1 MMYYSIYFMYTINL
15 KPSNNRTVTNYAM
28 TLQLEKNSDSTDI
41 FNINSKFAP
50 LCDEQSYEY
59 TPVRMQADSP
69 AASSVCTSKRVMRGS
84 WGLRC
89 CKCAM
94 QYVKEEEIWTRL
106 LFGVKYSFCR
116 LSIHLILIQTLGLI
130 IVNMWIDPLATNLHL
145 LALR

>member
-1 MMYYSIYFMYTINL
+1 MYTINL
-15 KPSNNRTVTNYAM
+15 KLSKNRSCTVDTYAM
-28 TLQLEKNSDSTDI
+28 TLQLENSDSTDI

-59 TPVRMQADSP
+59 IPVRMQADSP
-69 AASSVCTSKRVMRGS
+69 AASSVCTSKRVLRGI
-84 WGLRC
+84 WGLSC

-94 QYVKEEEIWTRL
+94 QYVKEEDESFARTRL